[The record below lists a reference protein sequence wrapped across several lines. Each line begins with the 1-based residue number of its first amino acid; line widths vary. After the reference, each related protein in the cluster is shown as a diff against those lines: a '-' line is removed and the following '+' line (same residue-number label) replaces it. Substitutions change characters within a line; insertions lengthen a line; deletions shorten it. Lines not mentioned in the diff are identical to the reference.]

1 MCLTRVA
8 LYGSTWSMGDSTNL
22 LHQFDRRL
30 IDGLYV
36 EAMVLADEA
45 RSFFDHRAEEERALL
60 GQLERVEFACESL
73 KVTTRL
79 MHVIAWLLTQR
90 AILNGELEELARM
103 EERFRLGE
111 AATTDEAIAGRFS
124 TDMQALIGAS
134 EDLYDRV
141 LRLEQQLVGRVRGEP
156 SLALS
161 PARDLLTRLER
172 AF

>member
-1 MCLTRVA
+1 M
-8 LYGSTWSMGDSTNL
+8 SDSNTL
-22 LHQFDRRL
+22 LNQFDRRL
-30 IDGLYV
+30 IDSLYV

-45 RSFFDHRAEEERALL
+45 RSFFDHRAEEHRALL
-60 GQLERVEFACESL
+60 EQIDRVEFACESL

-90 AILNGELEELARM
+90 AILAGELDPSARN
-103 EERFRLGE
+103 EERYRLGE
-111 AATTDEAIAGRFS
+111 AAPTPADISERFS
-124 TDMQALIGAS
+124 FDMMTLIVAS

-141 LRLEQQLVGRVRGEP
+141 LRLERQLIGRGRRGGAVVP
-156 SLALS
+156 LS